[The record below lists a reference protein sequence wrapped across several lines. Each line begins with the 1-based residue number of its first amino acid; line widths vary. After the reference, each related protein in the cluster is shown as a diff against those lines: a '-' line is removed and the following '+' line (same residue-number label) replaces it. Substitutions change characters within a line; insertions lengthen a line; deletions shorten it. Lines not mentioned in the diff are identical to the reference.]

1 MISVIIPMYNAG
13 KNILP
18 LLESLSSQSRHD
30 FEVIIVDDG
39 STDSSREIVETN
51 KKSFSFPVTLITQ
64 QNAGP
69 AKARN
74 VGVENAKGQ
83 IVIFLDSDCLT
94 PPDWIEEMIRPLTG
108 KVAGCN
114 CGYQTKNSEILVA
127 RYIGY
132 EIARRHERLNKNN
145 IDTVG
150 SYSASFI
157 KEIFQ
162 KAGGFNTDY
171 RNASGE
177 DFDLSFNIHKLG
189 YTLVFTDNTF
199 VYHYHPDTL
208 RKFLKQQFYRGY
220 WRVPLYT
227 LNKEKIY
234 KGDSYTGFEPQVQL
248 VFSLLAIA
256 AIPLA
261 FINLFFLVLPL
272 LLFISNIPLGIW
284 TFKREH
290 KFIIIAPVIASLRS
304 LAGTLGALYYFARRV
319 IP

>member
-18 LLESLSSQSRHD
+18 LLQSLNTQSYRD

-39 STDSSREIVETN
+39 STDSSRAIIEAN
-51 KKSFSFPVTLITQ
+51 KKLLIFPVTLVAQ
-64 QNAGP
+64 ENAGP

-74 VGVENAKGQ
+74 VGVKNASGE
-83 IVIFLDSDCLT
+83 IIIFLDSDCIT
-94 PPDWIEEMIRPLTG
+94 PPNWIEEMIRPLTG

-114 CGYQTKNSEILVA
+114 CGYQTQNNESLIA

-157 KEIFQ
+157 KEIFE

-171 RNASGE
+171 RTASGE

-220 WRVPLYT
+220 WRVPLYS

-234 KGDSYTGFEPQVQL
+234 RGDSYTGFEPQVQL
-248 VFSLLAIA
+248 IFSLFAIIS
-256 AIPLA
+256 IPLT
-261 FINLFFLVLPL
+261 FINVLFL
-272 LLFISNIPLGIW
+272 LLPVLLVISNIPLGIW
-284 TFKREH
+284 TFNKEP
-290 KFIIIAPVIASLRS
+290 KFIVIAPVIASLRS
-304 LAGTLGALYYFARRV
+304 LAGTLGALYYFVRR
-319 IP
+319 